1 MCGIPI
7 KILLKNFKTYH
18 VARVLIILIFSG
30 CSSSKRIEGEPIPS
44 GWGQNPEQTQS
55 SHHRTASSLNNYGFD
70 NHEFISFRSEDIM
83 PVSPIFKD
91 SLVEIGGTTSVNEV
105 TSLVDEDTKSKVANS
120 IVENYISSKNK
131 EPNGH
136 CLEVS
141 KMRFEKAYKEV
152 YGHSL
157 YQDLPDSMATKFYSP
172 KQVFNILYASA
183 SEPSLRWR
191 SLPEKYR
198 GKGNAGA
205 IAYAGMGTLLDTL
218 AIWSGQLRPGALMQV
233 WRFKED
239 YELVVKGVNVKK
251 LDPYGHSFIFISYVR
266 DEENKITGLKIAD
279 QGFQSYRPL
288 IPRDYEV
295 WWGVN
300 LDI

>member
-1 MCGIPI
+1 MNISG
-7 KILLKNFKTYH
+7 ILLKKFNTCH
-18 VARVLIILIFSG
+18 RILLLLILIFTG
-30 CSSSKRIEGEPIPS
+30 CGSSKSVKGERVSSSLDE
-44 GWGQNPEQTQS
+44 NTEQT
-55 SHHRTASSLNNYGFD
+55 HRSGRRISTSLSNNDFD
-70 NHEFISFRSEDIM
+70 NHEYISFKSEE
-83 PVSPIFKD
+83 PTRVSPIFKD
-91 SLVEIGGTTSVNEV
+91 SLVQIGGNTRVNEI
-105 TSLVDEDTKSKVANS
+105 TSIVGMDTKSKVANRV
-120 IVENYISSKNK
+120 VENYINSENK

-218 AIWSGQLRPGALMQV
+218 AIWSGQLKPGALMQV

-300 LDI
+300 LSI